1 MKVKSAAKPL
11 PIIEFDGT
19 GRHRIVTQGNVGE
32 CSASDWAPVTDA
44 IKFGNLYT
52 GGAGSPFEEAL
63 FTIRAVPHQV
73 LA

>member
-1 MKVKSAAKPL
+1 MRKSTNSKPI
-11 PIIEFDGT
+11 PILEFDGA
-19 GRHRIVTQGNVGE
+19 GRHRIVTQGDVGE
-32 CSASDWAPVTDA
+32 CSASEWAPVTDA